1 MPAPRTS
8 PVTTET
14 TPAEIPKTKEQL
26 IHDFRIQTIQD
37 AAARVI
43 ASKGLN
49 GATMQA
55 IADAAGIAK
64 GTIYLYFQSRTELV
78 ERTADHAFSQILEMT
93 REILTS
99 DAPVRERLRRMI
111 SNQISY
117 FEERRDFFRL
127 YQSVRFPNDPAEES
141 RKHRKSIAQHRL
153 YLERLTGFLE
163 EAMAAGV
170 VREMDASRLALFV
183 SEGVIAILIRRLTH
197 EDEAIPLEDD
207 VDWLVRA
214 ILDGIA
220 TGKERS

>member
-1 MPAPRTS
+1 MPTPRTATA
-8 PVTTET
+8 TTDT
-14 TPAEIPKTKEQL
+14 TPADIPKTKEQL

-64 GTIYLYFQSRTELV
+64 GTIYLYFQSRKELV

-93 REILTS
+93 REILAS

-127 YQSVRFPNDPAEES
+127 YQSVRFPNDPPEET
-141 RKHRKSIAQHRL
+141 RKHRTTIAQHRL
-153 YLERLTGFLE
+153 YLERLTGFFE
-163 EAMAAGV
+163 EAMAAGA

-197 EDEAIPLEDD
+197 EDESIPLEDD
-207 VDWLVRA
+207 VEWLVRA